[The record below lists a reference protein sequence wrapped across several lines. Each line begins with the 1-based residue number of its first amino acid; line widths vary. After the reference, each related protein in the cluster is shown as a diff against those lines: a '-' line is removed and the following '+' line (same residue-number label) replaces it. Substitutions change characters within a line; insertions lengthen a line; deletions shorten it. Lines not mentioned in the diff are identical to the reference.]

1 MNHLEGDF
9 RLYVY
14 FLFRVDI
21 RNKRNRTAA
30 EVSHNIQISN
40 SISKCH
46 KKSSRLDYFDSSKTI
61 TPEKEGS
68 TSKPFLKNDETNPR
82 YSTTKTHDGPSNSL
96 RHDFQV
102 QKTNQ
107 VTNLLF
113 KAIKMG
119 DISYISDYFGVAI
132 DKNEYDDLENSNDKQ
147 KSTWYVQDV
156 PDNNAADDRTSLL
169 EDDLVNK
176 KKTNKLL
183 PKLDV
188 FGHEGLT
195 PLQVASGAGSIEI
208 VQFLLSLGASPQ
220 IR

>member
-1 MNHLEGDF
+1 MLNHLEGDF

-40 SISKCH
+40 SIRKCH

-68 TSKPFLKNDETNPR
+68 NAR

-96 RHDFQV
+96 RHGFQV

>member
-1 MNHLEGDF
+1 MISD
-9 RLYVY
+9 YIY

-46 KKSSRLDYFDSSKTI
+46 KKSSHLDYFDSSKTI

-68 TSKPFLKNDETNPR
+68 TSKPILKNEDIRQFTNPR
-82 YSTTKTHDGPSNSL
+82 YSTTKTIDGASNSL
-96 RHDFQV
+96 RHGFQV

-132 DKNEYDDLENSNDKQ
+132 DKNEYEDLENSNDKQ

-156 PDNNAADDRTSLL
+156 PDNNVADVRTSLH
-169 EDDLVNK
+169 EDDSTDK
-176 KKTNKLL
+176 KKPTKFL

-188 FGHEGLT
+188 FGQEGLT

-220 IR
+220 MR

>member
-1 MNHLEGDF
+1 M
-9 RLYVY
+9 Y

-40 SISKCH
+40 SIRKCH

>member
-1 MNHLEGDF
+1 MKNEG
-9 RLYVY
+9 
-14 FLFRVDI
+14 I
-21 RNKRNRTAA
+21 R
-30 EVSHNIQISN
+30 Q
-40 SISKCH
+40 
-46 KKSSRLDYFDSSKTI
+46 F
-61 TPEKEGS
+61 
-68 TSKPFLKNDETNPR
+68 TNPR
-82 YSTTKTHDGPSNSL
+82 YSTTKTNDGPSNSL
-96 RHDFQV
+96 RHGFQV

-147 KSTWYVQDV
+147 KATWYVQDV
-156 PDNNAADDRTSLL
+156 PDNNVVDVRTSLH
-169 EDDLVNK
+169 EDDSINMK
-176 KKTNKLL
+176 KPTKLL

-188 FGHEGLT
+188 FGQEGLT

-220 IR
+220 MR